1 MVYAWVTKLSPETF
15 VTLNLGLI
23 SLYPNVK
30 MLSRMQI
37 QLQKCYVA
45 AAKVFGV
52 GPCAVAQEDVNQI
65 VFGVH
70 PDADAREAKVP
81 VCERA
86 RAVAA

>member
-1 MVYAWVTKLSPETF
+1 MDR
-15 VTLNLGLI
+15 LI
-23 SLYPNVK
+23 HLVQNP
-30 MLSRMQI
+30 
-37 QLQKCYVA
+37 VA
-45 AAKVFGV
+45 DIHLLELFVFGV